1 MQFLSPE
8 NAKLNSAWNAHNY
21 EQFEKRIQDAREKAS
36 ESPASLKPTKGK
48 IKYQGFEWLEGG
60 SSGQKKIW
68 PEISDLSESP
78 ETAVRIVFSAID
90 IPHKTGGPAILDLY
104 RHYNL
109 PGAFVA
115 ERILNVACSFGATPF
130 VDGSSYTWLHFL
142 CKDIPTKE
150 ANGEMKIKRKKQQVT
165 IDPRQADTKWVH
177 SSYCLKVTRSSELR
191 KTTSVTLLTF
201 GGNNNLF
208 ERFRIAS
215 QYMSHEEILKHPY
228 SLLNVVFEVL
238 HEQIDELAWKVA
250 DLYAPAEM
258 QVIEMA
264 ETDSGLSTD
273 DLDFPDMHRIQRYQ
287 IYLLEAVEAL
297 TETLSAASY
306 HYRQVLP
313 PSSVDSMS
321 STLAGLR
328 YANILLRSTELRL
341 RSLEKRTQSIINLS
355 FNLVT
360 QADSKVMKGDST
372 VMRGDSQAMK
382 NIAILT
388 MVFLPCTAATAQSFF
403 STPFFYLED
412 GSNFLEISPHFWIL
426 WAITIP
432 LTVVTILAFVLWS
445 ERKLIEDFVNRRI
458 ERWKARN
465 KNRRLAS
472 KDEKLPSMMDNPSK
486 I

>member
-21 EQFEKRIQDAREKAS
+21 EEFEKRIEDAREKVS
-36 ESPASLKPTKGK
+36 QSPVSLKPTGNKEK
-48 IKYQGFEWLEGG
+48 IKYQGFEWLE
-60 SSGQKKIW
+60 
-68 PEISDLSESP
+68 ESP
-78 ETAVRIVFSAID
+78 ETAARIVFSAID
-90 IPHKTGGPAILDLY
+90 IPHEKGGPAILDLY

-115 ERILNVACSFGATPF
+115 ERRINVACSFGATPF
-130 VDGSSYTWLHFL
+130 VEGSSYTWFHFL

-150 ANGEMKIKRKKQQVT
+150 TNGDMKIKRKKKQVT
-165 IDPRQADTKWVH
+165 IDPRQADTEWVH
-177 SSYCLKVTRSSELR
+177 SSYCLKVTRSSELK

-201 GGNNNLF
+201 GSSNNLF
-208 ERFRIAS
+208 ERFGIAS

-228 SLLNVVFEVL
+228 SLLNVAFEVL

-273 DLDFPDMHRIQRYQ
+273 DLDFPSMHRIQRYQ

-341 RSLEKRTQSIINLS
+341 RSLEKRTQSIINLA

-360 QADSKVMKGDST
+360 QADSKVMKSDST

-388 MVFLPCTAATAQSFF
+388 MVFLPCTAATSFF

-412 GSNFLEISPHFWIL
+412 SSNFLEISPHFWIL

-432 LTVVTILAFVLWS
+432 LTAVTILAFVLWS
-445 ERKLIEDFVNRRI
+445 ERKLIEGFINRRI
-458 ERWKARN
+458 ERWKERK
-465 KNRRLAS
+465 KNRRLGS
-472 KDEKLPSMMDNPSK
+472 QDEKLPSMMDNPSK